1 VLAVARRT
9 YEPKPLHRSAGN
21 LIKIGVVV
29 SYAGVVVLRP
39 ALPHNTAY
47 VDLVLAVMSL
57 VALLSMGRVG
67 SPATHGAAKAMPWMW
82 LILLGS
88 LLGMAGVGMAAWGVT
103 DLAVSYFAFLTFF
116 GFWHLV
122 YVERLERY
130 AVWGTAA
137 GVTITVISVLRGGQ
151 YRSRGMFA
159 QPNYPGHYLVMAC
172 IVLIY
177 ACKHWWAKA
186 LAVVA
191 LLIGINE
198 TGSFGAI
205 AMVLAVVAVMAW
217 RSLARHTAILV
228 IGLLA
233 LVGGTI
239 FYFSPASTTVTSGQ
253 FHFSNSLNSNRF
265 QKSSSSRG
273 QIWSDA
279 LKAWVS
285 EPLGVGPAGVL
296 NRHISVYSGTSL
308 EVHADAISFLVERGP
323 IGLAGYIGLW
333 VVLWRLA
340 KKGGFARLI
349 IVSILVAGIFRETM
363 HYRHVWLLLALA
375 YVFDQRRSDDHRA
388 AELAAAE
395 QPPDEAAAPPA
406 LPEGLAPA

>member
-9 YEPKPLHRSAGN
+9 AEPSPLRRRVGVLVKA
-21 LIKIGVVV
+21 GVVA

-39 ALPHNTAY
+39 ALPHNTAF
-47 VDLVLAVMSL
+47 VDLVLAVISL
-57 VALLSMGRVG
+57 IALLSMGRVG
-67 SPATHGAAKAMPWMW
+67 SPATRGAAKAMPWLW

-88 LLGMAGVGMAAWGVT
+88 LLGLSGVGMAAWGVT

-116 GFWHLV
+116 AFWHLV
-122 YVERLERY
+122 YVENLERY
-130 AVWGTAA
+130 AIWGTVA
-137 GVTITVISVLRGGQ
+137 GVIITVISVLRGGQ
-151 YRSRGMFA
+151 YRSRGLFA

-186 LAVVA
+186 LAIVA

-205 AMVLAVVAVMAW
+205 AMVLAMVAVIAW
-217 RSLARHTAILV
+217 RSMARHTAVMI
-228 IGLLA
+228 IGLL
-233 LVGGTI
+233 LLIGGTA
-239 FYFSPASTTVTSGQ
+239 FYFSPSSGTVTSGN
-253 FHFSNSLNSNRF
+253 FHFSKSLNSQRF

-273 QIWSDA
+273 EIWSAA
-279 LKAWVS
+279 LAAWRA

-296 NRHISVYSGTSL
+296 NRHISVYGGTAL
-308 EVHADAISFLVERGP
+308 EVHADALSFLVERGVV
-323 IGLAGYIGLW
+323 GLVGYIGLW

-340 KKGGFARLI
+340 KKGGFARLMI
-349 IVSILVAGIFRETM
+349 IAILVAGIFRETM
-363 HYRHVWLLLALA
+363 HYRHMWLLLALA
-375 YVFDQRRSDDHRA
+375 YVFDQRRTD

-395 QPPDEAAAPPA
+395 EDASGEPVLDDGTGPA
-406 LPEGLAPA
+406 LAPA